1 MADIDWTA
9 DPASVQQI
17 MPLYV
22 GMGQEGGGAK
32 MALGP
37 IIYCGNKLDAA
48 KSICNVLNGKVGYK
62 ILSIHGRIVQ
72 NEDQV
77 RDPDPG
83 AEVVPT
89 TFKFIA
95 KDTSTN
101 VEHRTSLYVPAFIAQ
116 DRAGTNAMG
125 ESLAAALNAEST
137 AYEFR
142 FTGTS
147 RTR

>member
-1 MADIDWTA
+1 MAIDWTA
-9 DPASVQQI
+9 DPSSVQQI

-37 IIYCGNKLDAA
+37 IVYCTNKLDAA
-48 KSICNVLNGKVGYK
+48 KALCDELQGKVGYK

-72 NEDQV
+72 NTDQE

-95 KDTSTN
+95 KETSSGI
-101 VEHRTSLYVPAFIAQ
+101 EHRTSLYVPAFIAQ

-125 ESLAAALNAEST
+125 EALAAVLNAEST